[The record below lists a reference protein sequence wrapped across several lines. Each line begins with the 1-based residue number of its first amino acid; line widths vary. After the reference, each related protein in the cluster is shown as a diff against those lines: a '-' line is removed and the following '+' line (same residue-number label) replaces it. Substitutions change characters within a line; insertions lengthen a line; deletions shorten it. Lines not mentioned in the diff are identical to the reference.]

1 MADVLVMR
9 DVACSG
15 YVTGCNTTWFAE
27 TDAPGEYSLE
37 AAATNI
43 MKRLSFA
50 DDAGARYGSML
61 SYPAFDEQFRSGH
74 LDTVM
79 SITTRLLPWEV
90 TSATGGDHN
99 SFPGGE
105 KMFAVYSQMLNLR
118 QVHFGEDST
127 PLARSNHSL
136 AIRAHALRFARAVKA
151 AENQDFISQ
160 GSTNNATCFL
170 GPHRVYDPF
179 TKSFMNL
186 IPGQGHVRRNRC
198 TAASATARRSAH
210 RRCACSAV
218 WPRRD
223 SRRCA
228 LASGGAPACSSPPS
242 LRRSAHA
249 LANAFRR
256 ASPSRRRA
264 TRWCRSSS
272 RSTRRWS
279 TRSAR
284 RRRQRAREKRT
295 RVCVWCGWGREVGG

>member
-27 TDAPGEYSLE
+27 TDTPGEYSLE

-198 TAASATARRSAH
+198 SRIRHRSTLRSPPLRLLRSLAPTRFQAMRAGVGGCARLLLPALFATQCSRPRKRVQESVSLKTARDTLVPLELAQHAQMVYTQRS
-210 RRCACSAV
+210 
-218 WPRRD
+218 
-223 SRRCA
+223 
-228 LASGGAPACSSPPS
+228 
-242 LRRSAHA
+242 
-249 LANAFRR
+249 
-256 ASPSRRRA
+256 
-264 TRWCRSSS
+264 
-272 RSTRRWS
+272 
-279 TRSAR
+279 
-284 RRRQRAREKRT
+284 
-295 RVCVWCGWGREVGG
+295 